1 MKEIAVK
8 VLVSSVNKYPM
19 IFLVLNYYL
28 QFTIFC

>member
-8 VLVSSVNKYPM
+8 VLVSFVTKDPL
-19 IFLVLNYYL
+19 IFVVLNYYL